1 MDFRMTDY
9 VKDIITSRSEELFNK
24 VKGYREHI
32 HANPELSYEE
42 YETMEFVA
50 AKLEEIGL
58 SVNRGVGKTGVTA
71 LISGDQH
78 SQDDEA
84 IGLRADLDALPI
96 TEENDV
102 HYISKVKGIM
112 HACGHDVHTSVLL
125 GAAEILFE
133 LRNELPQPV
142 KLVFQPGEEK
152 NPGGASYMIA
162 DGVLANPKINKMYAL
177 HVFPDMPV
185 GHVGFKEGI
194 YMASCDEIY
203 ITIQG
208 KGGHGATPHNCVD
221 PIMIGSNIIQNM
233 QQIVSR
239 KCDPKTPCVL
249 SFGHFEAI
257 GATNIIPSQAHLK
270 GTFRTMNEH
279 WRSKALKLIES
290 NAKQIAQASGGDAE
304 VVISK
309 GYPYLEN
316 DPVVTSNMKLAAQEF
331 LGSKNVEELP
341 IRLTAEDFSFY
352 SQEVPVCFFRLGV
365 RNEEKGI
372 VFGVHHPKFNIDDNA
387 LKIGM
392 QMMSLAPF
400 SN

>member
-1 MDFRMTDY
+1 MT
-9 VKDIITSRSEELFNK
+9 KNIKEIISTKSEELFLK

-32 HANPELSYEE
+32 HANPELSYAE
-42 YETMEFVA
+42 YETMEYVA
-50 AKLEEIGL
+50 SKLEAIGL
-58 SVNRGVGKTGVTA
+58 TVKRGIGKTGVTA
-71 LISGDQH
+71 LISGDH
-78 SQDDEA
+78 HDATSDA

-96 TEENDV
+96 IEETEV
-102 HYISKVKGIM
+102 PYKSKVDGVM

-133 LRNELPQPV
+133 LRNELPKPV
-142 KLVFQPGEEK
+142 KLIFQPGEEK
-152 NPGGASYMIA
+152 NPGGATYMIE
-162 DGVLANPKINKMYAL
+162 DGVLTNPKVSKMFAL
-177 HVFPDMPV
+177 HVFPDMEV

-203 ITIQG
+203 ITING
-208 KGGHGATPHNCVD
+208 KGGHGATPNKCID
-221 PIMIGSNIIQNM
+221 PIMIGANMLQSM

-249 SFGHFEAI
+249 SFGHFEAL
-257 GATNIIPSQAHLK
+257 GATNVIPSQAHLK
-270 GTFRTMNEH
+270 GTFRTMNEE
-279 WRSKALKLIES
+279 WRAEALELIES
-290 NAKQIAQASGGDAE
+290 TAKQIAHAAGGDAD
-304 VVISK
+304 VTISK

-316 DPVVTSNMKLAAQEF
+316 DPVVTSQMRIAAQDF
-331 LGSKNVEELP
+331 LGQENVEELP

-372 VFGVHHPKFNIDDNA
+372 TFGVHHPKFNIDDEA

-400 SN
+400 SK